1 MTPPHRKARGGPGR
15 DIVGTQPGRQKE
27 PAQMSANHGSTP
39 AAWTAVFII
48 LIAFVIGGVAM
59 VLDPVNWLMFWIA
72 VVLLPVGAIVGK
84 VMSAASSEE
93 TKHG

>member
-1 MTPPHRKARGGPGR
+1 
-15 DIVGTQPGRQKE
+15 
-27 PAQMSANHGSTP
+27 
-39 AAWTAVFII
+39 
-48 LIAFVIGGVAM
+48 
-59 VLDPVNWLMFWIA
+59 MFWIA